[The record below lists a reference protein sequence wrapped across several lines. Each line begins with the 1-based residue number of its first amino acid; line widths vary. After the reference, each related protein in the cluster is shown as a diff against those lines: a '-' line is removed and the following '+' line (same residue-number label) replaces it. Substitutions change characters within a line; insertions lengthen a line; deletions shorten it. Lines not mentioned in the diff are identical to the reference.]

1 MDAYTS
7 NSLKFFLKKRMDTAP
22 VTCYTLEQ
30 CYHINGH
37 SFEK

>member
-7 NSLKFFLKKRMDTAP
+7 HSLKIFFKKRMDTAP
-22 VTCYTLEQ
+22 VICHTLEQ
-30 CYHINGH
+30 YYHVNGN